1 MSQTKL
7 QTWPQPSL
15 EGPRIEKRGCFL
27 IAGLRRHH
35 TDDRISNIP
44 AQWQQFVGYLGKIP
58 GQIGHAAYG
67 ACLSPTNGA
76 AGIDYLTG
84 VEVSGR
90 AGLPAE
96 FSVVTVPAQDYAV
109 FVHRGHVSRLRDSLD
124 AIWQEQ
130 LPESGLQV
138 SAASADSP
146 VFFERYAERFDPRTA
161 TGDVDI
167 WIPIKLRENTD

>member
-15 EGPRIEKRGCFL
+15 EGPRIEKRGSFL
-27 IAGLRRHH
+27 FAGLRRHY

-44 AQWQQFVGYLGKIP
+44 VQWQQFVAYLSKIP
-58 GQIGHAAYG
+58 GQIGHATYG
-67 ACLSPTNGA
+67 ACLSPANRA

-84 VEVSGR
+84 VEVSSA

-109 FVHRGHVSRLRDSLD
+109 FVHRGHVSQLRDSLN
-124 AIWQEQ
+124 AIWQER

-138 SAASADSP
+138 GAASPVSP

-161 TGDVDI
+161 TGDVEI
-167 WIPIKLRENTD
+167 WIPIKLRESTN